1 MTSAGAALAGT
12 TAGVFVSQNSGE
24 AGQDEISIRIRGVGT
39 LNNATPLVIVDGIE
53 GDINLVNPN
62 DIESISVL
70 YDAASGAIY
79 GSRAAN
85 GVIVVKT
92 KRGQRNQKAVF
103 AYEATFGISE
113 ALTMPDLN
121 FDPVYNMEFKNLV
134 KTNFGATPVF
144 GPDALA
150 AARSQ
155 TDWWKNPYADL
166 IQKAPVNVHNLSVTG
181 GAENINYRIALGLL
195 DQDAWQLVIT
205 FMIALILESIL
216 MQAPL
221 IK

>member
-1 MTSAGAALAGT
+1 MIDAVLLLDDSSLDEIVVTGYGTQLLRNVTGSVATIDSETIENRSLTSAGAALAGT

-24 AGQDEISIRIRGVGT
+24 AGQDEISIRVRGVGT

-70 YDAASGAIY
+70 KDAASGAIY

-155 TDWWKNPYADL
+155 TDW
-166 IQKAPVNVHNLSVTG
+166 
-181 GAENINYRIALGLL
+181 
-195 DQDAWQLVIT
+195 
-205 FMIALILESIL
+205 
-216 MQAPL
+216 
-221 IK
+221 